1 MVFEF
6 EITGKVSMLG
16 RSSMLVIGRNQI
28 GIIKRAKGLSSARNK
43 HHHFTRM
50 VGSSYGRCMSTASGS
65 FMVPDRAY
73 IDVKGKDAV
82 KLLQGICTQDVTDLG
97 KYGDCIAA
105 AFLTPKGRVL
115 ADALVYNVTLGE
127 GAPPTHLVIETHKS
141 MGEGLVKFLTMFKL
155 RSRATITTGSYQSVV
170 TLPGRK
176 NKVVS
181 ATAAVADGGEEGV
194 GTISVQDPRS
204 PTLGTI
210 SLSPSPPPSEIE
222 AEAGGNSNNHSSS
235 VDRSMYTRYRLLN
248 GIAEGPEIANKIPL
262 ECNLDLLNYVSFS
275 KGCYVG
281 QVRA

>member
-1 MVFEF
+1 
-6 EITGKVSMLG
+6 
-16 RSSMLVIGRNQI
+16 
-28 GIIKRAKGLSSARNK
+28 
-43 HHHFTRM
+43 
-50 VGSSYGRCMSTASGS
+50 
-65 FMVPDRAY
+65 MVPDRAY

-115 ADALVYNVTLGE
+115 ADTLVYNMTPGE
-127 GAPPTHLVIETHKS
+127 SVPPTHLVIETHKS
-141 MGEGLVKFLTMFKL
+141 MSAGLVKFLTMFKL

-170 TLPGRK
+170 TLPGRE
-176 NKVVS
+176 NKAVS
-181 ATAAVADGGEEGV
+181 ATAAGADGDEGGV

-210 SLSPSPPPSEIE
+210 CLSPSPSDSESE
-222 AEAGGNSNNHSSS
+222 TEVGGNSNNHSSSSSS